1 MLMLRLIR
9 LSHSHS
15 GEAFILN
22 NHAYIGEENQ
32 MPGLKVFLSTKNA
45 ETMWDFRKY
54 QIAFYVSHSCRKLIH
69 HQISH
74 GISGTITLGFLKLS
88 FLPFFFFLN

>member
-9 LSHSHS
+9 LLHSHS

-32 MPGLKVFLSTKNA
+32 VAELKGFLSTKNA
-45 ETMWDFRKY
+45 ETMWDFQKY
-54 QIAFYVSHSCRKLIH
+54 QTEFYYLLVVE
-69 HQISH
+69 
-74 GISGTITLGFLKLS
+74 
-88 FLPFFFFLN
+88 N